1 MSSNKNYRVK
11 SDIFKIANRVYNGL
25 SPACGK
31 QVYMDALE
39 AEFSAAGYFH
49 AERNPSLPVFYRGKT
64 LGHTTCA
71 DFRVF
76 DRALIFVFVTGKI
89 RAPERSAVYKRAVA
103 TGYDMVF
110 ILNFGKNDPEF
121 FRVYINEKGFNNGTA
136 V

>member
-11 SDIFKIANRVYNGL
+11 SDIFKIANRVYSEL

-49 AERNPSLPVFYRGKT
+49 AERNPSLPVFYKGKT
-64 LGHTTCA
+64 LGHTTGA

-76 DRALIFVFVTGKI
+76 DRALVFVFVTGKI
-89 RAPERSAVYKRAVA
+89 RAPERSAIYRRAVA

-110 ILNFGKNDPEF
+110 ILNFGKSEPEF
-121 FRVYINEKGFNNGTA
+121 FRVYVNEKGFNNGTA

>member
-1 MSSNKNYRVK
+1 MSGNKNYRIK
-11 SDIFKIANRVYNGL
+11 SDIFKVANRVYNGL

-39 AEFSAAGYFH
+39 AEFSAISCFNT
-49 AERNPSLPVFYRGKT
+49 ERNPSLPVFYRGKT
-64 LGHTTCA
+64 LGHATEA

-76 DRALIFVFVTGKI
+76 DKALVFVFVTGRI
-89 RAPERSAVYKRAVA
+89 RAPERSAVYRRAVA

-110 ILNFGKNDPEF
+110 ILNFGKSEPEF
-121 FRVYINEKGFNNGTA
+121 FRVYVNEKGFNNGTA